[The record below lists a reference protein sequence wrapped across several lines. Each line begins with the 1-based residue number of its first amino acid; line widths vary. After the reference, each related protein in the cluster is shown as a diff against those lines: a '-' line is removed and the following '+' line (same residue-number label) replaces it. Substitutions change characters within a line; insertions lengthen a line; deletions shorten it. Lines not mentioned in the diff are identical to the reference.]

1 MKRALIWS
9 IGAVLLLG
17 AAGLALV
24 IAEPMRA
31 RFQQELDVT
40 TVSHGLYK

>member
-9 IGAVLLLG
+9 ICAVLLLG

-24 IAEPMRA
+24 IAEPRHT
-31 RFQQELDVT
+31 RFQQELYVT
-40 TVSHGLYK
+40 TVSRGLYR

>member
-24 IAEPMRA
+24 IAEPRHA
-31 RFQQELDVT
+31 RFQQERDVT
-40 TVSHGLYK
+40 TVSRGIYI